1 MPTYTA
7 WTCTCVVQGTLQYG
21 CHKRCCIIRSHHQI
35 GKLDSHVQ
43 MSEEQARSELLSSTQ
58 RLRANIDP
66 EKHHIG
72 DQLAGMSLP

>member
-1 MPTYTA
+1 
-7 WTCTCVVQGTLQYG
+7 
-21 CHKRCCIIRSHHQI
+21 
-35 GKLDSHVQ
+35 